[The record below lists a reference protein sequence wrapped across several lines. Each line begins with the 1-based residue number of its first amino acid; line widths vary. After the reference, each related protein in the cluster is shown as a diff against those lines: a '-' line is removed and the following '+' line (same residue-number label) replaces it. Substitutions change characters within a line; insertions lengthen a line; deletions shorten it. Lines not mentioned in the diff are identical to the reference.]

1 NISLD
6 TLLDIGGK
14 ETNYAKYA
22 VGMFPV
28 ALTSFGYHHSVCTMR
43 VECQTKKEKTNTNT
57 VEQIANVDEPK
68 SIHGL
73 IRFSSIPPDA

>member
-1 NISLD
+1 MNTINK
-6 TLLDIGGK
+6 TDI
-14 ETNYAKYA
+14 
-22 VGMFPV
+22 
-28 ALTSFGYHHSVCTMR
+28 LSTMR

-73 IRFSSIPPDA
+73 IRFSSIPPDAVV